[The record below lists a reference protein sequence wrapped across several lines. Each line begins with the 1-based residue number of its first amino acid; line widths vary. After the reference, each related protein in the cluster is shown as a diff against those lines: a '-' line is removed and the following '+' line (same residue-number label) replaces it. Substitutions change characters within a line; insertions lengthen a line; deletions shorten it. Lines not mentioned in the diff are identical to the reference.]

1 MSPVERETLEKFP
14 SQLNPPAAVRFHGE
28 RSPSPDRPHFP
39 LVNHGIAARFS
50 TATLPA
56 ENKTRCDVEDL
67 RISGSPSPSFAL
79 GSSFAEPSR
88 LILFIF
94 ADALVYRSGARLI

>member
-67 RISGSPSPSFAL
+67 RISISIICVGVVIRGAFSTD
-79 GSSFAEPSR
+79 
-88 LILFIF
+88 FIYF
-94 ADALVYRSGARLI
+94 C